1 MCIRAPNGRLK
12 RVMGVQVADSR
23 FERAVLS
30 MQWHLDRDAWTV
42 LVLLLADLL
51 GWILLGWLFLLAAG

>member
-1 MCIRAPNGRLK
+1 
-12 RVMGVQVADSR
+12 MGVQVADSR